1 MTYEEILADLESLKG
16 TPVDLQA
23 QLQGNPNEVNPV
35 ARGGADVAWGN
46 VPGLEQFYSY
56 DIPTNQSNF
65 NLAAALPEIQRLGYQ
80 VMQAEDPGA
89 ETMASWVA
97 GPDGKP
103 IAQSAHLTGT
113 NEDNFK
119 LAALAAMGITGANV
133 LGAGLGATGAAQ
145 AGGAAAPTGMTA
157 EQAAMLAANS
167 PVGNAGG
174 LAAWEAAQAGSAAA
188 GAAGAAGSA
197 GGLMNAAAPAA
208 AGGLLSGIDPTLL
221 QLGGAALGAASSQD
235 QEQTTT
241 TKNEPW
247 GPAQDWIKS
256 NIAAG
261 QALQQKYT
269 DQPFSPGQQTA
280 YGNLYGLLN
289 SYNTEMLPG
298 LLGNANA
305 MSQGYDRYAPKETR
319 SKPKF
324 GAVGST
330 WAPGLLKFGG

>member
-1 MTYEEILADLESLKG
+1 MTYEEILAYLESLKG
-16 TPVDLQA
+16 APVDLQA
-23 QLQGNPNEVNPV
+23 AMQGNPNEVNPV
-35 ARGGADVAWGN
+35 ARGGTDVAWGN

-56 DIPTNQSNF
+56 DIPSNSSNF
-65 NLAAALPEIQRLGYQ
+65 NLQAALPEIQRLGYQ

-97 GPDGKP
+97 GQDGKP

-113 NEDNFK
+113 NDDNFK
-119 LAALAAMGITGANV
+119 LAALAAMGITGAN
-133 LGAGLGATGAAQ
+133 LAGAGLLGGGAPSVAP
-145 AGGAAAPTGMTA
+145 GAAAPTGMTA
-157 EQAAMLAANS
+157 EQAAMLAANA

-174 LAAWEAAQAGSAAA
+174 LAAWEAAQAGAA
-188 GAAGAAGSA
+188 GAAGASS
-197 GGLMNAAAPAA
+197 LVNAAAPAA
-208 AGGLLSGIDPTLL
+208 ASGLLSGIPPTLL
-221 QLGGAALGAASSQD
+221 QLGGAALGALSSQD

-241 TKNEPW
+241 QKNEPW
-247 GPAQDWIKS
+247 APAQQWIKD
-256 NIAAG
+256 NIASG
-261 QALQQKYT
+261 QALQKQYAEH
-269 DQPFSPGQQTA
+269 PFSPGQQTA
-280 YGNLYGLLN
+280 YGNMYGLLN
-289 SYNTEMLPG
+289 SFNTEMLPG